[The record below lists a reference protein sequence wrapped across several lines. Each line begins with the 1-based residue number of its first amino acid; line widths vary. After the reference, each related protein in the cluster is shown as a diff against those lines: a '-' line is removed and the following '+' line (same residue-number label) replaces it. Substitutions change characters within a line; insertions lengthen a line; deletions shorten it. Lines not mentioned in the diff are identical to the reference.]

1 MIAGQGNQIT
11 GQSLSADQYTVVAG
25 NVDVRGNG
33 NTLGN
38 LTVLGDIT
46 FRGNNNTLEN
56 VDYQGEV
63 VEKGNGNNTF

>member
-1 MIAGQGNQIT
+1 MSEA
-11 GQSLSADQYTVVAG
+11 
-25 NVDVRGNG
+25 R

>member
-1 MIAGQGNQIT
+1 VIAGQGNQVT

-25 NVDVRGNG
+25 NVDIRGNG

-38 LTVLGDIT
+38 LTVLGNIT

-56 VDYQGEV
+56 VDYQGDVIETG
-63 VEKGNGNNTF
+63 KGPNIF

>member
-11 GQSLSADQYTVVAG
+11 GQSLSADHTVVAG

-38 LTVLGDIT
+38 LTVLG
-46 FRGNNNTLEN
+46 RHH
-56 VDYQGEV
+56 VPR
-63 VEKGNGNNTF
+63 K